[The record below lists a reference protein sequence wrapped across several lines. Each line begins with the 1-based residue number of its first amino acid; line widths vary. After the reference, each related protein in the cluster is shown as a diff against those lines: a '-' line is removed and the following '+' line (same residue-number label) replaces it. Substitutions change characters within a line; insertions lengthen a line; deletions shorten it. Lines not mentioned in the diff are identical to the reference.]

1 MDGRLLMNMKPNH
14 SPAIAKT
21 TKSYERRRSQLLERR
36 KSQVPVEKAV
46 ILLSIGLF
54 VASMISAATDERLPR
69 AGMVA
74 TGTSATT
81 TETCVSHVEI
91 QDIGGVI
98 VQQCV
103 SPEEQQSKAVP
114 LHNKHKLSVF
124 DFENSETV
132 MQRTCFNDFDEKCF
146 DNDRFELQ
154 QCKSITSVKG
164 RLKHNVKFW
173 KSIGT
178 NNSIISIIEH
188 GYIIPFKTTPS
199 SAFLANNKSARVNS
213 KFVDEAI
220 LKLLDNKFVREET
233 KPPFV
238 VNPLTVSTNAKGKKR
253 LVLDLRHVNLH
264 VWKDKV
270 KYEEIKSAMNFFQAD
285 SFAYSFDLTSGYHH
299 VDIHESQF
307 KFLGFAW
314 EFKGK
319 MRYFVFT
326 VLPFGLSSAGFVFTK
341 LMRELVKHW
350 RSNAIQIVVYLDDG
364 FGVERDFDT
373 ACKHMHIVRN
383 DLVSAGFLCNVE
395 KSVWWPAQVISWLG
409 WLIDF
414 KSCHIFVS
422 ERKVSGIA
430 ASIKF
435 LLNSRRI
442 TARQLAVVAGKIQC
456 TQFVVG
462 GITKLMTKH
471 LHMLI
476 EARKGWDNPISLND
490 NARNEL
496 LFWLDN
502 KIISKGRHFNTRST
516 ASRVVYS
523 DASSHACAGFVVD
536 YDNQICH
543 LGFTETDRQKSS
555 TWRELK
561 AVAVVLSSLMQNL
574 AGHSVKW
581 YSDNQNVVR
590 IIECGSMK
598 PDLHTLAL
606 DIYKI
611 AISNKVLLEPVWIP
625 RALNE
630 KADHMS
636 KIVDFDDWTTKN
648 EFFQFMSER
657 WGPFTFD
664 RFADCNNKKT
674 ARFNSKYWSPGT
686 SGVDAFAYNWK
697 DHNNWLV
704 PPIHL
709 IPRVIRHIIECK
721 AIGVL
726 IVPRWQSALFWSFI
740 VDKNGEFKSF
750 IKECFEFHDSSN
762 IYQPGLNSNCIF
774 GTNKMKSSV
783 LALRFHCL

>member
-1 MDGRLLMNMKPNH
+1 
-14 SPAIAKT
+14 
-21 TKSYERRRSQLLERR
+21 
-36 KSQVPVEKAV
+36 
-46 ILLSIGLF
+46 
-54 VASMISAATDERLPR
+54 MISAATDERLPC

-220 LKLLDNKFVREET
+220 LKLLDNKLVREET

-253 LVLDLRHVNLH
+253 LVLGLRHVNLH

-285 SFAYSFDLTSGYHH
+285 NFAYSFDLTSGYHH

-307 KFLGFAW
+307 RFLGFAW

-319 MRYFVFT
+319 M
-326 VLPFGLSSAGFVFTK
+326 P
-341 LMRELVKHW
+341 
-350 RSNAIQIVVYLDDG
+350 YL
-364 FGVERDFDT
+364 ERDFDT

-409 WLIDF
+409 WLID
-414 KSCHIFVS
+414 IFFS

-430 ASIKF
+430 ASIKL

-462 GITKLMTKH
+462 GIMKLMTKH

-476 EARKGWDNPISLND
+476 EATKGWDNPISLND

-502 KIISKGRHFNTRST
+502 KIICKGRHFNTRST

-581 YSDNQNVVR
+581 YSDNHNVVR

-598 PDLHTLAL
+598 PDLHTLSL

-625 RALNE
+625 RSLNE

-636 KIVDFDDWTTKN
+636 KIVDFDD
-648 EFFQFMSER
+648 
-657 WGPFTFD
+657 
-664 RFADCNNKKT
+664 
-674 ARFNSKYWSPGT
+674 
-686 SGVDAFAYNWK
+686 
-697 DHNNWLV
+697 
-704 PPIHL
+704 
-709 IPRVIRHIIECK
+709 
-721 AIGVL
+721 
-726 IVPRWQSALFWSFI
+726 
-740 VDKNGEFKSF
+740 
-750 IKECFEFHDSSN
+750 
-762 IYQPGLNSNCIF
+762 
-774 GTNKMKSSV
+774 
-783 LALRFHCL
+783 